1 MGACFQGRFRRGHHL
16 VPLGRARGEDRTP
29 TGCWAPPGLSRVRL
43 PLPPLSRGARGGIR
57 TLTPRRPPVLSRR
70 RLPVPSLEQ
79 SPACTPRRS
88 FHLRG
93 SLGGVLGGIRTLT
106 PRRPPAL
113 DRRRLPVPSRGLVL
127 LVGGFTP
134 PSPPCAAAR
143 RDRGETLRLR
153 LLCVAVRVLLRC
165 LCLAAVPLRG
175 AQGLRRGNRTLAC
188 PVSGETGRQTVAGDR
203 SPPTRESN
211 PHRGLRRPPS
221 RSTLWEIERRHDTLS
236 WSTPDP
242 SSSPETNRTSSCEI
256 RSLTVGSTA
265 GGMPTRPG
273 WSRARVRSV
282 VRGNR
287 TLVHRSRN
295 GGPVPLD
302 DDHREQCRCTAARPK
317 GFEPS

>member
-113 DRRRLPVPSRGLVL
+113 DRRRLPVPSRGPVL

-134 PSPPCAAAR
+134 PSPPVRRCAAGPG
-143 RDRGETLRLR
+143 RD
-153 LLCVAVRVLLRC
+153 VAFASALRC
-165 LCLAAVPLRG
+165 CARTAALPVLGCGPAARG
-175 AQGLRRGNRTLAC
+175 AGSPAGESNPR
-188 PVSGETGRQTVAGDR
+188 VSRVGGDR
-203 SPPTRESN
+203 SPD
-211 PHRGLRRPPS
+211 RRR
-221 RSTLWEIERRHDTLS
+221 RSFASHEGI
-236 WSTPDP
+236 
-242 SSSPETNRTSSCEI
+242 
-256 RSLTVGSTA
+256 
-265 GGMPTRPG
+265 
-273 WSRARVRSV
+273 
-282 VRGNR
+282 
-287 TLVHRSRN
+287 
-295 GGPVPLD
+295 
-302 DDHREQCRCTAARPK
+302 
-317 GFEPS
+317 EPSPRASEAPVAIHAVGDRASPRHAVVVDTRSE